1 MRGVKNIAANINAA
15 NWSNAIELFNG
26 TILESLIT
34 ERYKYDI
41 GIYSYISSLNARCYT
56 PSIAQS
62 QIPKIYPEDSYY
74 QRWEKKQ
81 EVLQEAVDLQIF
93 YGNMATENGLNLGIV
108 KLPYYGG
115 IHTENLLIELITNQ
129 NEGLAIDSNSIVKAR
144 CLTQLH
150 NNDSINIFGMAEYQL
165 DTVPKTPTLTQPENF
180 GVTIGNTPTLVRP
193 SNINRYRLH
202 LQNVGSVGV
211 WFCHGD
217 ISNCVPYQCL
227 YLPPNAGW
235 DDELKSTASIYAITE
250 DSVTNIVGLEP
261 TINW

>member
-1 MRGVKNIAANINAA
+1 MRGLKNINANINAT
-15 NWSNAIELFNG
+15 NWNNSTELFNG
-26 TILESLIT
+26 TMLEALIT
-34 ERYKYDI
+34 EGYRYDI
-41 GIYSYISSLNARCYT
+41 SYYSYISSLNARCYT

-81 EVLQEAVDLQIF
+81 EVLQWAIDLQIF
-93 YGNMATENGLNLGIV
+93 YWNMATENGLNLGVV

-115 IHTENLLIELITNQ
+115 IHTENLLIELITTQ
-129 NEGLAIDSNSIVKAR
+129 AEGLAVSSDSVIKCR

-150 NNDSINIFGMAEYQL
+150 NNDSINVFGMAEYTI
-165 DTVPKTPTLTQPENF
+165 DVMPKTPTLTQPENF

-202 LQNVGSVGV
+202 LQNVGSVGA

-217 ISNCVPYQCL
+217 INNCVPNQCL
-227 YLPPNAGW
+227 WLPPNAGW
-235 DDELKSTASIYAITE
+235 DDELKSTSAIYAITE
-250 DSVTNIVGLEP
+250 DSITNIVGLEQ